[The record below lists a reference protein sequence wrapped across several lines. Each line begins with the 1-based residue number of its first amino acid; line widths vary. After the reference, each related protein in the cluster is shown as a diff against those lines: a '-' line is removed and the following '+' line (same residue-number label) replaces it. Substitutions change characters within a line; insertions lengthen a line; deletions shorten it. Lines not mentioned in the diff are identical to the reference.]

1 MSAEALKL
9 FPAVLQAVANST
21 ALTVTFQAQVRCG
34 WMGVEGLMV
43 GLETGEVALITEK
56 GAEVLVLGKHAK
68 AVWCMCGYKIFA
80 ATGSIDGSIILW
92 NTHTRKQVCAL
103 PGHFDWVRCLYFDP
117 STSFLYSGSDDFTIK
132 VWDCTTFA
140 EIHTLKGHQSEI
152 SCLIMARDGLIS
164 GSNDGTV
171 RVWCTENWTELAVLK
186 AHTRE
191 IPCIV
196 VSPNKK
202 YLLTASHDTTISVW
216 QLPAVSQQALLT
228 IHKDV
233 IWCLAISSD
242 STFFLSG
249 STDKT
254 IRLFSL
260 ETLTEMACLKGHT
273 MEINAIVITS
283 TDKFAISSSSDF
295 TIKVWDL
302 VTRTEVVT
310 LTGHTDL
317 VYSVFMSADETN
329 IYSYSRDRTV
339 KVWSF
344 DNLQDSREVLRHDGA
359 ITCLATSSGKYM
371 ASADTDATIKV
382 WDWEKM
388 VEVGKMKGHSKGITC
403 LELSQ
408 DGTLIV
414 TGSDDCTV
422 RLWSIEDMQ
431 EKHTFEGHSE
441 RITCLSLSADSTFAV
456 SGSRDQSLR
465 MWHMDT
471 LTSSRP
477 CTGQQDSILC
487 LSLVPNRLEVFSGSI
502 DGSICLWNLETLV
515 MTSTY
520 FWKEVSVRSICVL
533 GDGQTFVSSYYHS
546 TAKVW
551 NRGEEKPVGELKGHL
566 AEISALFCTS
576 DGKYVITGSDDYS
589 IRVWNPAASFELV
602 ATLTGHLNEV
612 KILKASCDD
621 KLLFSGSP
629 DDMLIIWSLES
640 LREVARYQAPG
651 IQLLVTSPDSQYC
664 ASVLNSFSIHCFQ
677 LARKV
682 SCLRPTLQF
691 PFSEELSV
699 PGTNSF
705 FGASISQ
712 LHQGK
717 TVNSLAAAG
726 PVSPYFFNAL
736 HVCAYNNH
744 SNSLNDFLKAGVPI
758 VRGAFG
764 SFLTVALERNTRKCL
779 DMGLQYLTSL
789 CLENKGWAAVQEI
802 TADLPR
808 LISTNSLLLSAFLQ
822 AIFRPSQQTDLK
834 NFIYPKT
841 TPPLIVLNPNWYVS
855 MSNYESSTSD
865 LQHEEVEV
873 LVSDFSWNWAL
884 GSRESMKLLT
894 ALEGCLDRKVLTTPL
909 ITTVITWKWNQLMP
923 ITLALTVVYSSL
935 LVAMICL
942 IFDYGPLEWIKNTF
956 LVLNVFLL
964 LYEGTQSLVN
974 GYEYW
979 QDPWNYLDWVRS
991 ALCLLWVYFF
1001 KGYQYVELC
1010 VVCMCFLRGFT
1021 YFRTFKM
1028 TRMYVRLTLEVV
1040 KEMYSF
1046 LIVFAYAIIAF
1057 GMMYAVLVPLQVHSA
1072 FEAWMTAYEL
1082 LMGSYTTEGYQAMQW
1097 LCFTSASLV
1106 NVIIMLNLL
1115 ISILGDAYEHTHTYA
1130 KENDTLEMLRIVIE
1144 YESML
1149 FWRRNAGQQMV
1160 PTLCRVAGG
1169 QGVTEEWEGKINQI
1183 TKRIKEELN
1192 QNEQYMTAR
1201 STQVMIAVDSL
1212 DSQVKTVSSAVQRVH
1227 TKAAVSDKSAKAL
1240 IHLLEDSN
1248 SSLDNRL
1255 IFAEASL
1262 SRLHSKVDL
1271 LVQTIISKSN
1281 PSISSL

>member
-9 FPAVLQAVANST
+9 FPAVLQAVSNST

-34 WMGVEGLMV
+34 WMGAEGLMV

-56 GAEVLVLGKHAK
+56 GAEVLVLGKHEK
-68 AVWCMCGYKIFA
+68 AVWCMCGHKIFS

-92 NTHTRKQVCAL
+92 DTHTRQQVCVL
-103 PGHFDWVRCLYFDP
+103 PGHFDWVRCLFFDP
-117 STSFLYSGSDDFTIK
+117 STSFLYSGSDDHTIK

-152 SCLIMARDGLIS
+152 SCLIMARNSLIS

-171 RVWCTENWTELAVLK
+171 RVWCTANWTELAVLK

-191 IPCIV
+191 IPCMV

-216 QLPAVSQQALLT
+216 LLPAVSQQALLT

-254 IRLFSL
+254 IRIFSL

-273 MEINAIVITS
+273 MEINAVVITS
-283 TDKFAISSSSDF
+283 TDRFAVSSSSDL

-302 VTRTEVVT
+302 LQRAEVVT

-317 VYSVFMSADETN
+317 VYGVLMSVDETS

-344 DNLQDSREVLRHDGA
+344 DDLHDSRELLRHEGA
-359 ITCLATSSGKYM
+359 ITCLATSRGKYL
-371 ASADTDATIKV
+371 ASADTDGVIKV

-388 VEVGKMKGHSKGITC
+388 MELGQMKGHSKGITC
-403 LELSQ
+403 MELSQ
-408 DGTLIV
+408 DGNLIV
-414 TGSDDCTV
+414 TGSEDCTI
-422 RLWSIEDMQ
+422 RLWSIKVMQ
-431 EKHTFEGHSE
+431 EKHKFEGHSG
-441 RITCLSLSADSTFAV
+441 RITCLLLSPDSTFAV
-456 SGSRDQSLR
+456 SGSNDQSIR
-465 MWHMDT
+465 MWHLDT
-471 LTSSRP
+471 LTCSPP
-477 CTGQQDSILC
+477 CEGRQDTILC
-487 LSLVPNRLEVFSGSI
+487 LSLVPNSLQVFSGSI
-502 DGSICLWNLETLV
+502 DGSICLWNLK
-515 MTSTY
+515 TSEIISIY
-520 FWKEVSVRSICVL
+520 VWKEVSVRSICVL
-533 GDGQTFVSSYYHS
+533 NDGQRFVSSYYHS

-551 NRGEEKPVGELKGHL
+551 HKGEEKPVGELKGHL
-566 AEISALFCTS
+566 ADISAMFCTA

-589 IRVWNPAASFELV
+589 IRVWNPAASLELV
-602 ATLTGHLNEV
+602 ATLTGHLNEI
-612 KILKASCDD
+612 KTLKASCDG
-621 KLLFSGSP
+621 KLLFSGSS
-629 DDMLIIWSLES
+629 DDMVIIWSLES

-651 IQLLVTSPDSQYC
+651 IQLLVASPDSQYC
-664 ASVLNSFSIHCFQ
+664 ASVLKSSSIHCFQ
-677 LARKV
+677 LAWKV
-682 SCLRPTLQF
+682 PCLRPPLQF
-691 PFSEELSV
+691 PFSEGLSV

-705 FGASISQ
+705 FGASIAQLSQ
-712 LHQGK
+712 GHL
-717 TVNSLAAAG
+717 VNPLAVAG
-726 PVSPYFFNAL
+726 FVSPYFFNAL
-736 HVCAYNNH
+736 HVCAYHNH
-744 SNSLNDFLKAGVPI
+744 SNSLDYFLKAGVPI

-764 SFLTVALERNTRKCL
+764 SFLTTALERNTRKCL

-789 CLENKGWAAVQEI
+789 CLENKGWTAVQEI
-802 TADLPR
+802 TPDLPR
-808 LISTNSLLLSAFLQ
+808 LISTNSLLLSAFFQ

-834 NFIYPKT
+834 NFIFPKT
-841 TPPLIVLNPNWYVS
+841 PPPLIVLNPNWYVS
-855 MSNYESSTSD
+855 MSNYESSTSG

-884 GSRESMKLLT
+884 GSRDSMKLLT

-909 ITTVITWKWNQLMP
+909 ITTVITWKWSKLMP

-935 LVAMICL
+935 LVDMICL
-942 IFDYGPLEWIKNTF
+942 IFDYGPLEWMENIF
-956 LVLNVFLL
+956 VVLNAFLL

-991 ALCLLWVYFF
+991 TLCLLWVYYF
-1001 KGYQYVELC
+1001 KGYQYIELC

-1046 LIVFAYAIIAF
+1046 LVVFAYAIIAF

-1072 FEAWMTAYEL
+1072 FGAWMTAYEL
-1082 LMGSYTTEGYQAMQW
+1082 LMGSYTTEGYQSLQW
-1097 LCFTSASLV
+1097 LCFTFASLV

-1149 FWRRNAGQQMV
+1149 FWRRSAGQQMI

-1169 QGVTEEWEGKINQI
+1169 QGASEEWEGKINQI

-1201 STQVMIAVDSL
+1201 SLQVKVAIDTL

-1227 TKAAVSDKSAKAL
+1227 TKAVVSDKSAKAL
-1240 IHLLEDSN
+1240 NKLLEESN
-1248 SSLDNRL
+1248 SSLENRL

-1271 LVQTIISKSN
+1271 LVQTIIGN
-1281 PSISSL
+1281 PSALD